1 MGLRVWSVSPFLF
14 KFNSKLAISV
24 SQLEAVLERMTY
36 RHRSSCLGQRKMQG
50 NKGEKRHGVP
60 YYTACQDVAQPPIHG
75 NLMVDREI
83 FNLCFGEVL
92 GQTVF
97 RPGKNPAPVSSPPSS
112 LILSCLPLPTALDT
126 LSFQK
131 VTDQKI
137 VEGKSPARRLI
148 PAVAG
153 PLLEASCP
161 VLTSG

>member
-1 MGLRVWSVSPFLF
+1 MCPNWRLSPGE
-14 KFNSKLAISV
+14 NDS
-24 SQLEAVLERMTY
+24 Y
-36 RHRSSCLGQRKMQG
+36 RHRSSCLGQRKMQR

-60 YYTACQDVAQPPIHG
+60 YYTACQDVAQPPIHS
-75 NLMVDREI
+75 NLMVDRGI

-97 RPGKNPAPVSSPPSS
+97 HPGKNPATISSPPSS
-112 LILSCLPLPTALDT
+112 LVILSSLPLPTALDT

-137 VEGKSPARRLI
+137 VEGNSPVRRLI

-161 VLTSG
+161 VVTSG